1 MDLKKTG
8 AFIAQRR
15 KEKGLT
21 QSQLAAHLGV
31 TDKAVSRWE
40 TGRGFPDVSTLP
52 ALAEALG
59 VTVAE
64 LVNGEAAEPTRESTQ
79 DSAQDAVLASLE
91 YAGSVKRRLLITLLA
106 VGSLLC
112 FFYAFI
118 VVGAS
123 AVWLPL
129 LGVMLLALAAD
140 IFWKPRRAARNRLK
154 PRTARIDALLFLL
167 AALALEFVPH
177 GVRMRWATPSGEAE
191 RVTYCAYWDMLPA
204 GYGNL
209 FPLLTAVLTAVL
221 LAFLLYRLLRPKEE
235 GSRQIFIGSAV
246 CLLFAALAAFL
257 FAETPLPVALGILVC
272 IFLSTALQYFA
283 LRAE

>member
-21 QSQLAAHLGV
+21 QSQLAAHLDV

-91 YAGSVKRRLLITLLA
+91 YAGSVKRHLLSTLAL
-106 VGSLLC
+106 VCSGLCLL
-112 FFYAFI
+112 YAFI
-118 VVGAS
+118 VVGANS
-123 AVWLPL
+123 LWLIA
-129 LGVMLLALAAD
+129 MAFLLALAA
-140 IFWKPRRAARNRLK
+140 FALRLSPRKACISIPPKAS
-154 PRTARIDALLFLL
+154 RIGALLFLL

-235 GSRQIFIGSAV
+235 GSRRIFIGSAV

>member
-1 MDLKKTG
+1 MELKKTG
-8 AFIAQRR
+8 TFIAQRR

-21 QSQLAAHLGV
+21 QSRLAAHLGV

-64 LVNGEAAEPTRESTQ
+64 LVNGETAEPTQEDT
-79 DSAQDAVLASLE
+79 SAQDAVLASLE
-91 YAGSVKRRLLITLLA
+91 YADGVKRRLLITLPV

-123 AVWLPL
+123 AIWLSL
-129 LGVMLLALAAD
+129 LGIMLLALAAG
-140 IFWKPRRAARNRLK
+140 IFWKPRRAARRRVN
-154 PRTARIDALLFLL
+154 PRTARIGAFVFLL

-177 GVRMRWATPSGEAE
+177 GVRMRWATPPDEPA
-191 RVTYCAYWDMLPA
+191 RVSYCAYWDILPA
-204 GYGNL
+204 GYGKI

-221 LAFLLYRLLRPKEE
+221 LICLLYRLLRPKEE

-246 CLLFAALAAFL
+246 CLLFAVLAAFL
-257 FAETPLPVALGILVC
+257 FASGAPTAVGLGILVC
-272 IFLSTALQYFA
+272 VLGSTVLQALA
-283 LRAE
+283 LRSA